1 MKDIIIAIDGSSG
14 CGKSTTAK
22 MVAKELGY
30 SYIDTGAMYRATT
43 LYFIRNYVRSTN
55 QKEVESALKHITIEF
70 VFNKKFEC
78 TETYLNGLRVEKE
91 IRGMEVANK
100 VSEVAA
106 LPIVRHEMVKQ
117 QQEMGKIRAVV
128 MDGRDIGTTVFP
140 DAEFKIFMAADT
152 NVRAARRQKELL
164 LKGETVTLQEIIHNL
179 EERDRIDSTRE
190 ESPLR
195 KAEDAYA
202 LDTTNLTID
211 SQVQY
216 ILKLVREMRK

>member
-1 MKDIIIAIDGSSG
+1 MKDIVIAIDGSSG

-43 LYFIRNYVRSTN
+43 LYFLRNYVRLTN
-55 QKEVESALKHITIEF
+55 EKDVESALKHVTIEF
-70 VFNKKFEC
+70 VFNKKFQC

-91 IRGMEVANK
+91 IRGMEVANR

-106 LPIVRHEMVKQ
+106 LPVVRHAMVALQ
-117 QQEMGKIRAVV
+117 QKMGKKRAVV

-140 DAEFKIFMAADT
+140 DAEFKIFMSADT
-152 NVRAARRQKELL
+152 KIRAARRQKELL

-195 KAEDAYA
+195 KADDAYS
-202 LDTTNLTID
+202 LDTTSLTID

-216 ILKLVREMRK
+216 ILKLVKEID

>member
-43 LYFIRNYVRSTN
+43 LYFLRNYVRLTN
-55 QKEVESALKHITIEF
+55 EKEVTAALKHITIEF

-106 LPIVRHEMVKQ
+106 LPIVRHAMVSQ
-117 QQEMGKIRAVV
+117 QQEMGKKRAIV

-140 DAEFKIFMAADT
+140 DAEFKIFMSADT
-152 NVRAARRQKELL
+152 KIRAGRRQKELL

-195 KAEDAYA
+195 KADDAYV

-211 SQVQY
+211 SQTQY
-216 ILKLVREMRK
+216 ILKLVSEMA

>member
-1 MKDIIIAIDGSSG
+1 MKDIIIAIDGNSG

-43 LYFIRNYVRSTN
+43 LYFLRNYVRLTN
-55 QKEVESALKHITIEF
+55 EKDVEAALGHITIEF
-70 VFNKKFEC
+70 IFNKKFQM

-106 LPIVRHEMVKQ
+106 LPIVRRAMVKQ
-117 QQEMGKIRAVV
+117 QQEMGKKKAVV

-140 DAEFKIFMAADT
+140 EAEFKIFMSADT
-152 NVRAARRQKELL
+152 KVRAARRQKELL

-179 EERDRIDSTRE
+179 EERDRIDSTRK

-195 KAEDAYA
+195 KADDAYS

-211 SQVQY
+211 SQTQY
-216 ILKLVREMRK
+216 ILKLVGEL

>member
-22 MVAKELGY
+22 MVAKDLGY

-43 LYFIRNYVRSTN
+43 LYFIRNYVRLTN
-55 QKEVESALKHITIEF
+55 EKDVEAALRHITIEF

-117 QQEMGKIRAVV
+117 QQEMGKKRAVV

-140 DAEFKIFMAADT
+140 DAEFKIFMAADIK
-152 NVRAARRQKELL
+152 VRASRRQKELL

-179 EERDRIDSTRE
+179 DERDRIDSTRE

-195 KAEDAYA
+195 KAKDAYS

-216 ILKLVREMRK
+216 ILKLVKEMES

>member
-1 MKDIIIAIDGSSG
+1 MKDIIIAIDGNSG

-43 LYFIRNYVRSTN
+43 LYFLRNYVRLTN
-55 QKEVESALKHITIEF
+55 QKEVEAALKHITIEF
-70 VFNKKFEC
+70 VFNKKFQM

-106 LPIVRHEMVKQ
+106 LPIVRKAMVKQ
-117 QQEMGKIRAVV
+117 QQEMGKKKAVV

-140 DAEFKIFMAADT
+140 DAEFKIFMSADT
-152 NVRAARRQKELL
+152 KVRAARRQKELL

-195 KAEDAYA
+195 KADDAYS

-211 SQVQY
+211 SQTQY
-216 ILKLVREMRK
+216 ILKLVGEL

>member
-1 MKDIIIAIDGSSG
+1 MKDIILAIDGNSG

-43 LYFIRNYVRSTN
+43 LYFLRNYVRLTN
-55 QKEVESALKHITIEF
+55 DGDVEAALKHISIEF
-70 VFNKKFEC
+70 IFNKKFQA

-91 IRGMEVANK
+91 IRSMKVANK

-106 LPIVRHEMVKQ
+106 LPIVRHAMVALQ
-117 QQEMGKIRAVV
+117 QKMGEGKAVV

-140 DAEFKIFMAADT
+140 KAEFKIFMSADT
-152 NVRAARRQKELL
+152 KVRAARRQKELL

-179 EERDRIDSTRE
+179 EERDRIDSTRA

-195 KAEDAYA
+195 KADDAYV

-216 ILKLVREMRK
+216 ILKLIKEKK